1 MGTSETLRDR
11 IKVVVVDDH
20 AMIRELL
27 TGALATV
34 SNFHVVGD
42 AADAEAGIALCEKL
56 QPHVVI
62 LDSVLPG
69 LQGAA
74 AVEEIIKVSPRTG
87 ILMVSGSFSPA
98 SIHRAL
104 QSGASG
110 YLSKHASIT
119 ELFEAIR
126 AIHAGRY
133 FFGAEHQ
140 QLARGIL
147 AQVDQQKRGS
157 IISNRESSVLA
168 CLAQGRSSKEIAA
181 QIGLSVFTIEN
192 HRRKVME
199 KTGLRSVA
207 QLTLLALELGLIAP
221 VKALDI
227 SRLSFADA
235 QAE

>member
-69 LQGAA
+69 LQGSA

-110 YLSKHASIT
+110 YISKYASVL
-119 ELFEAIR
+119 ELIEGIR
-126 AIHAGRY
+126 AIHAGRV
-133 FFGAEHQ
+133 FFGTKHQ
-140 QLARGIL
+140 HLVRGIL
-147 AQVDQQKRGS
+147 AQVDRQKPGLMLS
-157 IISNRESSVLA
+157 SRESSILA
-168 CLAQGRSSKEIAA
+168 CIAQGKSSKEIAA
-181 QIGLSVFTIEN
+181 QIWLSVFTIEN
-192 HRRKVME
+192 HRRRVMQ

-207 QLTLLALELGLIAP
+207 QLTLLAMELGLIAP
-221 VKALDI
+221 VKALDV